1 MFLRRLRGTA
11 TTAAAL
17 LLILTLLIG
26 LSPATTAV
34 ETQPEAADRALEWL
48 RAQQLEDGA
57 FAGFSG
63 EADPSTTADAVIAFA
78 ATGVDPASVTSSSG
92 NDPVSYLTGLAGA
105 ASEDAGAA
113 SKLLLALHAAQGG
126 TLDATDVAGVD
137 LMAALGDSYDP
148 DTGFYGP
155 GLYISAV
162 AVLALEA
169 TGQPVESVAIQKLLD
184 SQIEDGSW
192 NFNGDTTPGAGDSNT
207 TAVVIQ
213 ALVAA
218 GASPGQITA
227 GLDYLATL
235 QAADGS
241 FAFDASEDPLVG
253 DANST
258 AIAVQAHIAAGRDP
272 STLPGGDAVA
282 ALASY
287 QQDSG
292 ALTWRKELPE
302 DNTLATVQSIPA
314 LVAKALPVSHLG
326 ADPEPASGP
335 DAVNAAQQ
343 PATGLGTDGCVYYLA
358 TFHNVCGPFAE
369 YWQANGG
376 LKIFGYPLTESYI
389 QDGVE
394 IQYFERTRLE
404 HHPDTWPE
412 NFNILQG
419 LLGAEQLGLGGD

>member
-17 LLILTLLIG
+17 LLTLTLLIG

-34 ETQPEAADRALEWL
+34 EPQPDAAAGALEWL
-48 RAQQLEDGA
+48 RAQQLDDGA
-57 FAGFSG
+57 FPGFSG

-78 ATGVDPASVTSSSG
+78 ATGVDPATVTSASG
-92 NDPVSYLTGLAGA
+92 TNPVSYLTGLAGDA
-105 ASEDAGAA
+105 AADTGAA
-113 SKLLLALHAAQGG
+113 AKLLLALHSAQGDA
-126 TLDATDVAGVD
+126 LDPTDVGGVD
-137 LMAALGDSYDP
+137 LATALQDGFDS

-169 TGQPVESVAIQKLLD
+169 TGQPVESGAIQTLLEN
-184 SQIEDGSW
+184 QIDDGSW
-192 NFNGDTTPGAGDSNT
+192 NFNGDTAPGAGDSNT

-227 GLDYLATL
+227 GLDYLGTL
-235 QAADGS
+235 QAADSS

-282 ALASY
+282 ALASF

-292 ALTWRKELPE
+292 ALTWRQDLPE
-302 DNTLATVQSIPA
+302 DNTLATIQGIPA
-314 LVAKALPVSHLG
+314 LVAKALPVAHLG

-335 DAVNAAQQ
+335 DAATEALQ
-343 PATGLGTDGCVYYLA
+343 PATGLGTGGCIYHLA

-369 YWQANGG
+369 YWEANGG

-419 LLGAEQLGLGGD
+419 RLGAEQLGLGGD